1 MVICNKCETEVEQ
14 YKTGKQCINCVRLYK
29 REEARRRNGYYNENK
44 VRKKH
49 KVHTRKRN
57 KKYYKINIEVLE
69 QLIEGNIDKETL
81 IENIKNKIYD

>member
-29 REEARRRNGYYNENK
+29 KEEARRRNGYYNENK

-49 KVHTRKRN
+49 KVHTRN
-57 KKYYKINIEVLE
+57 KDIYKISINL
-69 QLIEGNIDKETL
+69 LIDLLDDNIDKSTL
-81 IENIKNKIYD
+81 IENIKLYKYTK